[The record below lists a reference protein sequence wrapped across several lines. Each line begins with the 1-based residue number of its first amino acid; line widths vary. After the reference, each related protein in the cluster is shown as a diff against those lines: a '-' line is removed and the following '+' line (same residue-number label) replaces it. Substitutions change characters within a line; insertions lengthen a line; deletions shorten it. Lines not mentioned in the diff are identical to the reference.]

1 MYVCKYSICT
11 VAHAYI
17 LFLYNTYVCVC
28 IIIFDVHICEY
39 ICRHVKLIHLICRH
53 NYFNFTLLHKH
64 VQTLHGCTCAVLF
77 LLS

>member
-1 MYVCKYSICT
+1 MYANIPYVQLHMHIYYFCI
-11 VAHAYI
+11 I
-17 LFLYNTYVCVC
+17 LMYVCVC

-39 ICRHVKLIHLICRH
+39 ICRHVKLIHLICTH